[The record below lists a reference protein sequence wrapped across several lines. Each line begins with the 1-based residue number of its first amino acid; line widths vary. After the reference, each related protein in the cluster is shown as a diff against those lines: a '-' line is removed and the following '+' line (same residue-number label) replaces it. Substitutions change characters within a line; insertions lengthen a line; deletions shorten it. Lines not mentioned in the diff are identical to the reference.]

1 MKGFLPEWIKMCV
14 LKLPA
19 CVQEYLLTYLCAAQ
33 KVSLLN
39 GLACVS
45 WGYQL
50 LCKRSCTVCKQKNSS
65 LYEPA
70 CDFSDEKHWRFSS
83 RTGCNCGAS
92 FRHAESY
99 VSWCLCSSWR
109 RGCTDHMSK
118 VCLKGSHPSKN
129 TGILWNTFIKW
140 LPLPPV
146 LLLWNPYSDIAT
158 DFGAITISE

>member
-1 MKGFLPEWIKMCV
+1 MCNWKTS
-14 LKLPA
+14 LQNGKA
-19 CVQEYLLTYLCAAQ
+19 CVSWGYQLLCRSSCTFCKWKAFFLNVCLEVTSLCAGVLSYLLVCSW

-83 RTGCNCGAS
+83 RTGCNCGAL

-118 VCLKGSHPSKN
+118 VCLESAFP
-129 TGILWNTFIKW
+129 WF
-140 LPLPPV
+140 V
-146 LLLWNPYSDIAT
+146 YSSAYV
-158 DFGAITISE
+158 